1 MDTNNLINLQAKNFL
16 NWLVGAMLCGAMT
29 VTVFVICI
37 DPYNLYG
44 WFKRDGIN
52 SVKPDLSR
60 YLEEIKLT
68 QAANLN
74 PDTLIFGNSR
84 AEIGFDPESP
94 ALIRRG
100 FSAYNLAIRGTSIA
114 LSNRQLDY
122 LLHKGLKPKR
132 LFIAVDFGDFISA
145 GGHSS
150 SNPQPV
156 TAAITT
162 DFPVEHWP
170 WHFDSLFSITSIK
183 DAVRTLLIQNDNE
196 AATMT
201 RRGFNPLR
209 EYQAMARNEGYF
221 VLFRQRAEDNA
232 KNYRKK
238 AMGKFDRT
246 DLGYL
251 RAMLKKAVDVGS
263 EVIVIIY
270 PYHAQLLILFEE
282 LGLLPSFAQWKNE
295 IVAETERFSKLPG
308 APQIRVVDF
317 SGYGIRQCEPIPGK
331 DDLRS
336 VTQWYWEAGHFKK
349 ALGDIVLE
357 RALALAAEP
366 LIAPQDKSKFG
377 INLSGINLA
386 LNSERMADEKNKCA
400 ETYPQ
405 LFKETKALTEVFH

>member
-1 MDTNNLINLQAKNFL
+1 MVTNNPINFQAKNFL
-16 NWLVGAMLCGAMT
+16 NWLVGAMLCGAMA
-29 VTVFVICI
+29 VTVFVTCI

-44 WFKRDGIN
+44 WFKQDGIN

-68 QAANLN
+68 QAVKLN

-94 ALIRRG
+94 ALIQRG

-145 GGHSS
+145 GSHSS
-150 SNPQPV
+150 NNRQPV
-156 TAAITT
+156 TAAINT

-170 WHFDSLFSITSIK
+170 WRFDSLFSITSIK

-201 RRGFNPLR
+201 GRGFNPLR

-238 AMGKFDRT
+238 ALGKFDRT
-246 DLGYL
+246 DLVYL
-251 RAMLKKAVDVGS
+251 RTMLKNAVDVGS

-282 LGLLPSFAQWKNE
+282 LGLLPSFTQWKNE
-295 IVAETERFSKLPG
+295 IVAETENFSKLAG
-308 APQIRVVDF
+308 APQIRVIDF
-317 SGYGIRQCEPIPGK
+317 SGYGAHQCEPIPGK
-331 DDLRS
+331 GDLRS

-349 ALGDIVLE
+349 ALGDIVLD

-366 LIAPQDKSKFG
+366 PIAPQDKSKFG
-377 INLSGINLA
+377 INLSGTNLA
-386 LNSERMADEKNKCA
+386 LDSERMANEKNKCA
-400 ETYPQ
+400 ETYPL
-405 LFKETKALTEVFH
+405 LFKETNALIEAFH